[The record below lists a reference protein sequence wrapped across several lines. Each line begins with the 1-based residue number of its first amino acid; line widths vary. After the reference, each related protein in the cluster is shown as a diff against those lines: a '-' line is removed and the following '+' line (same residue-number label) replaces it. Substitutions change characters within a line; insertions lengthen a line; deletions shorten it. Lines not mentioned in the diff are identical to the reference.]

1 MTKTLI
7 IDNFKAKNK
16 DTFHPFVHF
25 LDFQILSIEMHKVL
39 QEEEEPAKGQVDQGF
54 QEERGQGVV
63 RRPFLRVRKEEKRTR
78 QIQQRIVAEDK

>member
-1 MTKTLI
+1 
-7 IDNFKAKNK
+7 
-16 DTFHPFVHF
+16 
-25 LDFQILSIEMHKVL
+25 MHKEL

-78 QIQQRIVAEDK
+78 QIQQRIVDEDK